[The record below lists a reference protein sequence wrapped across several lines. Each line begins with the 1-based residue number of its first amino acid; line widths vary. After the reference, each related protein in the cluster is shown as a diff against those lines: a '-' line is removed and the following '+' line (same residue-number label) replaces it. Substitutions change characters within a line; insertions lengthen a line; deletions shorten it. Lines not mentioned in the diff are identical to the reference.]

1 MRFAETA
8 EVVAYGCDISDVAL
22 ELARTQLSTSRFS
35 LCDGD
40 HLPFGDNQFEYV
52 TNLGSL
58 EHFLSPEHGAR
69 DMARVVKADGVVCVL
84 LPNKYRL
91 YEILHVMRTGYESP
105 QNQDLERF
113 AAVNDWRDML
123 NGSGLRVFRVYRS
136 STFLTTFHWLLVR
149 ALAPFNLSQ
158 EFVCLCRKG

>member
-113 AAVNDWRDML
+113 AAVNV
-123 NGSGLRVFRVYRS
+123 NGVPKIVLFS
-136 STFLTTFHWLLVR
+136 STGW
-149 ALAPFNLSQ
+149 
-158 EFVCLCRKG
+158 FVGRGIVLGFSPSRTPRESAGR